1 MSGADRIRTPLK
13 AMFVVGLLA
22 GAAVL
27 ASCGSTAEA
36 VIETISPADADAVL
50 ADNGDAVLL
59 DIRTPE
65 EYAEARISGSEN
77 IDFYDAEFAAQLEQ
91 LDPDGTYVVY
101 CRSDNRSGQAM
112 ETFRDLGFSEVYEID
127 GGIVNWYESGYPV
140 ES

>member
-1 MSGADRIRTPLK
+1 MSGADRRRTPLR
-13 AMFVVGLLA
+13 AILVVGLLA

-36 VIETISPADADAVL
+36 VLETVSPADADAVL
-50 ADNGDAVLL
+50 ADDGDAVLL

-77 IDFYDAEFAAQLEQ
+77 IDFYDADFAAQLEQ
-91 LDPDGTYVVY
+91 LDSDGTYVVY

-112 ETFRDLGFSEVYEID
+112 GTFRDLGFIEVYEID